1 MFRKHEVPS
10 NERLR
15 ELPLVK
21 APDSIWASIEA
32 AVNTAK
38 DRVRPACLDFPGG
51 QRSWWRPLVATPDTT
66 FEALWKVAWT
76 GAKNN
81 IRLLL
86 TGNVFDQD
94 QRSVGTKSEGSTGR
108 HE

>member
-32 AVNTAK
+32 AVNTSE
-38 DRVRPACLDFPGG
+38 RPRSARLL
-51 QRSWWRPLVATPDTT
+51 RLSWWPAFVVAS
-66 FEALWKVAWT
+66 L
-76 GAKNN
+76 
-81 IRLLL
+81 
-86 TGNVFDQD
+86 
-94 QRSVGTKSEGSTGR
+94 GR
-108 HE
+108 NAGYYL